1 MFSCEVAI
9 IGKEGF
15 CTKECN
21 IVGELWKNANSNFSE
36 VLELGK
42 KDKKGNFVGFWGSMS
57 DESMSFL
64 PWTDGFTRG
73 YYLAG
78 IETDIDAVAP
88 NGRKN
93 GYYLVDIIWYV
104 KWM

>member
-1 MFSCEVAI
+1 
-9 IGKEGF
+9 
-15 CTKECN
+15 
-21 IVGELWKNANSNFSE
+21 
-36 VLELGK
+36 
-42 KDKKGNFVGFWGSMS
+42 MS
-57 DESMSFL
+57 DELMLFL
-64 PWTDGFTRG
+64 PWIDGFTRG